1 MSKPSVFVGDKF
13 VSKNGQV
20 CEVIEYINS
29 GKVFARFENGYVGPY
44 SVGNLRKGEFSNPLF
59 PNVCGIGYLGIG
71 EFKISERGKKS
82 YAYKKWNHMIERCY
96 GSTQERYAPTYA
108 GCSVDPIWHNFQ
120 NFAAWIKTQ
129 KGYGKSGWHLDKD
142 IICPGNKV
150 YGPEKCNLVPA
161 VVNTFFSKP
170 TKDNDLPVGVNR
182 SLNKYTAEARFLNKS
197 TYLGTFSTPDDAH
210 SAFLQFKKS
219 STVKLIELFKED
231 LEPEILEALTFYAK
245 EGFPYEKL

>member
-13 VSKNGQV
+13 RSKSRQV
-20 CEVIEYINS
+20 CEVVEYINAN
-29 GKVFARFENGYVGPY
+29 KVFVRFSTGYVGSF
-44 SVGNLRKGEFSNPLF
+44 SVGNLRKGEFIDPLH
-59 PNVCGIGYLGIG
+59 PSVCGIGYLGV
-71 EFKISERGKKS
+71 GKHKPS
-82 YAYKKWNHMIERCY
+82 KDGKETFAYRKWSHMIGRCY
-96 GSTQERYAPTYA
+96 GPNQDTYAPTYA

-120 NFAAWIKTQ
+120 NFSTWIETQ

-150 YGPEKCNLVPA
+150 YSPEKCKLVPA